1 MNNYFYDKRMEIK
14 KIADDNNVDIG
25 IATDMFRVNNKK
37 YTNEELKEWNDMI
50 RKIQLDKNKTLED
63 LFK

>member
-1 MNNYFYDKRMEIK
+1 MSNYFYDKRMEIK

-25 IATDMFRVNNKK
+25 VATDMFRVNNKE